1 MCIGS
6 SDLRIHLS
14 FPLEGGR
21 LALLNMDYFETAD
34 LKCTQQP
41 IWNVPPEDYL
51 FNRVEDG
58 GDKGSLVL
66 RKLSL

>member
-1 MCIGS
+1 M
-6 SDLRIHLS
+6 
-14 FPLEGGR
+14 
-21 LALLNMDYFETAD
+21 NYFETAD

-58 GDKGSLVL
+58 GDEGSLVSREL
-66 RKLSL
+66 FP